1 MQRVNMK
8 VLIQT
13 PTLVIS
19 IIVNCFLIA
28 SGHVLM
34 HTCSHALLIR
44 SSQFRLINVYVWAHI
59 SSTFNHKLMVLQ
71 LDAILTKMYESS
83 DELDKAG
90 GWAHNCAAP
99 KSLIIN
105 A

>member
-1 MQRVNMK
+1 MQRGNMK

-34 HTCSHALLIR
+34 HMCSHALLIR
-44 SSQFRLINVYVWAHI
+44 SSQFQAYQRICLGAYLKYIQSQTNGSAARCYSDQNV
-59 SSTFNHKLMVLQ
+59 
-71 LDAILTKMYESS
+71 
-83 DELDKAG
+83 
-90 GWAHNCAAP
+90 
-99 KSLIIN
+99 
-105 A
+105 

>member
-1 MQRVNMK
+1 MK

-19 IIVNCFLIA
+19 ILVNCFLIA

-44 SSQFRLINVYVWAHI
+44 SSQFQAYQLIRLGAYLKYIQ
-59 SSTFNHKLMVLQ
+59 SQTMVLQ

-90 GWAHNCAAP
+90 GWAHSCAAP

-105 A
+105 V